1 MSDTI
6 KELII
11 SLIPSITSVAG
22 CVAIAIKTIKEVRN
36 KCKDQDIHDLRK
48 DISSLN
54 KKIYELIDENKQLR
68 EENKLILL
76 ERKGLREEYEKKH
89 IR

>member
-1 MSDTI
+1 MI
-6 KELII
+6 KELLI
-11 SLIPSITSVAG
+11 SLIPSVTSVLG
-22 CVAIAIKTIKEVRN
+22 CIAIAVKTVKEVRN
-36 KCKDQDIHDLRK
+36 KCKEEDIHALRK

-76 ERKGLREEYEKKH
+76 ERKGLRGEYEKKH